1 MKFNLY
7 YKYLR
12 LTCEEASRLI
22 SKRQE
27 TALTLQ
33 EAFKLRFHTSICE
46 PCTRFA
52 EQVVVLDASLS
63 RFFKA
68 ESIETHQFSA
78 DKKAELEKMIEENK
92 S

>member
-12 LTCEEASRLI
+12 LTCEEASLLI
-22 SKRQE
+22 SKKQE
-27 TALTLQ
+27 TRLTWQ
-33 EAFKLRFHTSICE
+33 ERFRLRFHVSICE

-52 EQVVVLDASLS
+52 QQVRVLDASLS

-68 ESIETHQFSA
+68 TDGRSEQFSA
-78 DKKAELEKMIEENK
+78 SKKADLQKMIDENK
-92 S
+92 